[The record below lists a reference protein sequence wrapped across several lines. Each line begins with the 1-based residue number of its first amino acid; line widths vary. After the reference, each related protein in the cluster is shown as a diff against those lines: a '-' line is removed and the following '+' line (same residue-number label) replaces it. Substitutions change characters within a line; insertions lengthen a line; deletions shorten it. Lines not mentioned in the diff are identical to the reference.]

1 MKSTILLIFGFLLT
15 LSIKGQDYKD
25 IEFSIIL
32 GDCFKNDTISMLING
47 KTIFDSSVITS
58 DFSTGLTGLST
69 YQDKK
74 KLIVIEKSYK
84 KELNKLEFKKSINIS
99 FNIRNKE
106 NYSKTLNLKKGKIIV
121 IDYCNRQTETGKIM
135 KLIHAQQYR
144 KNIEFE

>member
-1 MKSTILLIFGFLLT
+1 MI
-15 LSIKGQDYKD
+15 
-25 IEFSIIL
+25 
-32 GDCFKNDTISMLING
+32 ING
-47 KTIFDSSVITS
+47 KTIFDSSVVTS

-74 KLIVIEKSYK
+74 NLIVIEKLYK
-84 KELNKLEFKKSINIS
+84 KELDKLEFEKSINIS

-121 IDYCNRQTETGKIM
+121 IDYCNRQTETGKVM

-144 KNIEFE
+144 KNIKFD